1 MEFTKLETQ
10 VLLTLKD
17 ILQETE
23 CVYSADLVQDNPK
36 QLRGALAS
44 LVNKNVI
51 YVDNDHPSNINGV
64 TYYPVSWDDDV
75 IEALTEAA

>member
-1 MEFTKLETQ
+1 MEFTNLETQ

-17 ILQETE
+17 ILAETE

-44 LVNKNVI
+44 LVAKNVI
-51 YVDNDHPSNINGV
+51 DVDYDHPTNING
-64 TYYPVSWDDDV
+64 TIYYPVWWDEDV